1 MPNKL
6 NQPAHLTRQQR
17 THKFHSIGLISHALI
32 AVLVSSSSVA
42 CAQTNPPTTH
52 TSQGQTMS
60 FKTQPLCIGFAQ
72 MDIPADALQF
82 NPKNYNAFYNYHYFK
97 NQEKVTPQQFDK
109 QTNELA
115 GIFKNRVFTPQEIK
129 YNYDGYQDKFK
140 FPQNN
145 NDYADLGM
153 KNALYQYT
161 SYSPNKRLIIG
172 TDHTSYGHPGTASY
186 FSLYSQ
192 LFLYSPAAQRS
203 VSTLQLEFISRLAP
217 QRKEQMRP
225 FVEQLEVFDGKP
237 QTNQSCVGPVMV
249 RNPDRYP
256 EIEYGLGSA
265 LIQGMLT
272 VKYNKPFEMSNQEV
286 RRRFSALERQGG
298 NGIKL
303 VHEQSR
309 TLGGMDGYELCYFL
323 PKESDPDK
331 EYFDTNQDRYQCHW
345 WYPGVKDNFKLGSL
359 SIELD
364 IYKVLPENKSERSEA
379 DIMAIWNQLLDSVK
393 IRDGV
398 LNAYDIKTSS
408 TQLKVGDPCPQTGF
422 WKCEQLGGEQG
433 LFLRKGDPMPGQ
445 SFNEKEQAT
454 MQWRLVKPMDN
465 S

>member
-1 MPNKL
+1 
-6 NQPAHLTRQQR
+6 
-17 THKFHSIGLISHALI
+17 
-32 AVLVSSSSVA
+32 
-42 CAQTNPPTTH
+42 
-52 TSQGQTMS
+52 MS
-60 FKTQPLCIGFAQ
+60 FKTQPLCIGFVQ

-97 NQEKVTPQQFDK
+97 NQENVTPQLFDK

-115 GIFKNRVFTPQEIK
+115 AIFKNRVFTPEEIK
-129 YNYDGYQDKFK
+129 DNHDESQAKYKYPDLKAVQD
-140 FPQNN
+140 
-145 NDYADLGM
+145 DIDLGM

-172 TDHTSYGHPGTASY
+172 TDHTSYGHPGSDTY
-186 FSLYSQ
+186 FRLFSQ
-192 LFLYSPAAQRS
+192 LFLYSPVAQRS
-203 VSTLQLEFISRLAP
+203 VSTLQLQFKSRLAP
-217 QRKEQMRP
+217 QRKEQLRP
-225 FVEQLEVFDGKP
+225 LVEQLEVFDGKP
-237 QTNQSCVGPVMV
+237 QANQSCVGPVMV

-323 PKESDPDK
+323 PKENDPNK
-331 EYFDTNQDRYQCHW
+331 VYFDTNQDRYQCHW
-345 WYPGVKDNFKLGSL
+345 WYAGVKNNFKLGSL
-359 SIELD
+359 VISLD
-364 IYKVLPENKSERSEA
+364 IYKVLPEDKSERSEA
-379 DIMAIWNQLLDSVK
+379 EIMAIWNQLLDSVK
-393 IRDGV
+393 LRDGAIT
-398 LNAYDIKTSS
+398 NYDMKGS
-408 TQLKVGDPCPQTGF
+408 TAHLKVGDPCPQTGF
-422 WKCEQLGGEQG
+422 WQCKRLGGEQG

-445 SFNEKEQAT
+445 SYSQAEREK
-454 MQWRLVKPMDN
+454 MNWRLVKPVDN
-465 S
+465 T